1 MGSIV
6 EENSDHNSFGFRLRR
21 DIGDVIQQLIIF
33 LDKPYG
39 ATKILDADILKCFE
53 KIDHNAIL
61 KDCIVFNKKPI
72 AQWFCN
78 YCTYWWEILE
88 LAKYRIETFLKTK
101 GLELNKAKT
110 SKVYIKDWFQI
121 VGFWIQK
128 QKYHVD
134 VFISKI
140 YQRYKHDT
148 ECRNPRWT
156 RITDLYLIRVALY
169 QLSYGILYTSTTN
182 FHIIIRHEMSNFYVD
197 MTTYIYRLQPCI
209 HIKWT
214 KVHYKEGPLLV
225 NEEHLEEHKDK
236 HQFKYY
242 K

>member
-1 MGSIV
+1 MYYQIMDPIV
-6 EENSDHNSFGFRLRR
+6 EENGNHNSFGFRLRR
-21 DIGDVIQQLIIF
+21 DIGDVIQQLTIF
-33 LDKPYG
+33 LDRPYT
-39 ATKILDADILKCFE
+39 ATKILDADISKCFE

-61 KDCIVFNKKPI
+61 KD
-72 AQWFCN
+72 
-78 YCTYWWEILE
+78 
-88 LAKYRIETFLKTK
+88 
-101 GLELNKAKT
+101 G
-110 SKVYIKDWFQI
+110 FQI
-121 VGFWIQK
+121 IGFWIQK
-128 QKYHVD
+128 RKYHVD